1 MSGHSQETRSP
12 WTPEVIQV
20 SNSSSSSHFSRN
32 LTPRRQEQKKPACKS
47 NPRRVTTLYRMSTLE
62 TPDNEASLRPEGTG
76 SGLANYVL
84 SLEETNR
91 HKTKAAKSSSLL
103 NIKRSKKLAEEQKRI
118 RDLGDRIQER
128 TEEVALNRRRIR
140 SATRDMKLIVERA
153 VKEGGGGDPQIS
165 TLKRLMEDI
174 DV

>member
-1 MSGHSQETRSP
+1 MIMNNLAETTQKILVRKNTQSHLRS
-12 WTPEVIQV
+12 W
-20 SNSSSSSHFSRN
+20 
-32 LTPRRQEQKKPACKS
+32 
-47 NPRRVTTLYRMSTLE
+47 
-62 TPDNEASLRPEGTG
+62 EASLRPEGTG